1 MDLALLTASITKKS
15 LYCNMIKLATQ
26 NRFKSLL
33 HQSECIEI
41 MIHKVAMTRYNDD
54 QEQVGLGLLHWP
66 GAWYGD
72 RPKTKGDRLKLMILI
87 DGSYGEGGGQV
98 IRTSLTLSALTG
110 QPVRIEG
117 IRARRPKPGLAPQHL
132 AGVLAMA
139 RICNAEVEGGSIG
152 SQALT
157 FRPQCKAQPGQY
169 TFDIAQATKGGSAGA
184 TTLLLQTVLL
194 PLASVHGES
203 HLRLRGG
210 THVSWSP
217 SYDYIA
223 GVYLPTLA
231 RLGICTSIQLNTWGF
246 YPLGGGEIEVN
257 VADNP
262 QHPLP
267 LSLTR
272 RGDLL
277 RVQGIAVAAEL
288 PAHIAQRIANR
299 ATNVLR
305 ANELPVHIVP
315 QRVKSAG
322 PGAGIFLIA
331 EYENAVAGFSALGA
345 KGKASDAV
353 ADEVCA
359 ELLSHHAS
367 DEPVDPHLADQILL
381 PMTLA
386 RGLSEFRTSAISQ
399 HLLTNA
405 YVIHHFLSAEIEISG
420 AEGEAGHI
428 RVTTDNVDSIF

>member
-1 MDLALLTASITKKS
+1 VTAIVP
-15 LYCNMIKLATQ
+15 
-26 NRFKSLL
+26 
-33 HQSECIEI
+33 
-41 MIHKVAMTRYNDD
+41 KVAMNLYNTSVDPCPIFRAECD
-54 QEQVGLGLLHWP
+54 HSQ
-66 GAWYGD
+66 
-72 RPKTKGDRLKLMILI
+72 LMILI
-87 DGSYGEGGGQV
+87 DGSYGEGGGQI

-110 QPVRIEG
+110 QSVRIEA
-117 IRARRPKPGLAPQHL
+117 IRARRPNAGLAPQHL

-139 RICNAEVEGGSIG
+139 RICNAEVEGATIG

-157 FRPQCKAQPGQY
+157 FRPQGRPQPGQY
-169 TFDIAQATKGGSAGA
+169 TFDIAQATKGGSAGS
-184 TTLLLQTVLL
+184 TTLLLQTLLL

-217 SYDYIA
+217 AYDYLA

-231 RLGICTSIQLNTWGF
+231 RLGIGTSIELNAWGF
-246 YPLGGGEIEVN
+246 YPVGGGEIEIS
-257 VADNP
+257 VADAP
-262 QHPLP
+262 QQPSPLT
-267 LSLTR
+267 LIE

-277 RVQGIAVAAEL
+277 HIQGIAVAAEL

-299 ATNVLR
+299 AINVLR
-305 ANELPVHIVP
+305 ANDLPVHITP

-345 KGKASDAV
+345 KGKPSDAV
-353 ADEVCA
+353 ADEACA
-359 ELLSHHAS
+359 ELLRHHQS
-367 DEPVDPHLADQILL
+367 KEPVDPHLADQILL
-381 PMTLA
+381 PMMLA
-386 RGLSEFRTSAISQ
+386 QGTSEFRTSAVTQ

-405 YVIHHFLSAEIEISG
+405 YVIRHFLPAEIEITG

-428 RVTTDNVDSIF
+428 RINSTSITSNF